1 MKDPDAMNRRL
12 RWIPLVVLAISTA
25 ALILQALPVASTIY
39 IDIRSPLLRK
49 IPIAIPAL
57 RHEGGDA
64 AGYPLANN
72 LAESL
77 SGALSFT
84 GLFQVLS
91 PNTFLQDPQ
100 QMGLE
105 TAEIKFAEW
114 NFLGA
119 DMLVRGSYRVSGGRL
134 EVTFRLFDIVHQS
147 QIMKKTYTGDATAV
161 RQIVLRFA
169 DDMMLQLTGEPG
181 IFNTKIAFVGDGTG
195 HKEIYQAD
203 FDGSNVRPLT
213 ADKSIDLNPEWTSDG
228 KGIAYVSYKNGNPN
242 LYLMNILSKS
252 VETLSQRPGLNI
264 TPAWHPQGGK
274 LAATLSLS
282 GNSEL
287 YLLNARGQILEQL
300 TNSWAIS
307 VSPSWSPDGR
317 KVAYVSNRA
326 DKPEIYVLDLVGR
339 TNTRLTL
346 DGDYNVS
353 PAWSP
358 RGDRIAFCGQNGGE
372 FNIFIIGPDGNNL
385 QQLTGGSGRNESP
398 CWSPDGRMI
407 LFQSNRQGA
416 TTLFVMLA
424 NGSDQRPL
432 GLHLNGSHTE
442 PAWSPRLT
450 WSPS

>member
-1 MKDPDAMNRRL
+1 MKDSEVMDRTL
-12 RWIPLVVLAISTA
+12 RWLPLVLVAVVTA
-25 ALILQALPVASTIY
+25 ALISQALPVAGRIY
-39 IDIRSPLLRK
+39 IDVSSPLLRK

-57 RHEGGDA
+57 RCEGGDA
-64 AGYPLANN
+64 AGNPLATN
-72 LAESL
+72 LADTL
-77 SGALSFT
+77 GGALTFT
-84 GLFQVLS
+84 DLFQVLNPS
-91 PNTFLQDPQ
+91 AFLQDPQ

-105 TAEIKFAEW
+105 TAEIKFSEW

-119 DMLVRGSYRVSGGRL
+119 DMLVRGSYKVSGGRL
-134 EVTFRLFDIVHQS
+134 EVTFRLFDIVNQS
-147 QIMKKTYTGDATAV
+147 QIMKKTYEDDATAV
-161 RQIVLRFA
+161 RHIVLRFA
-169 DDMMLQLTGEPG
+169 DDMMLQLTGERG

-203 FDGSNVRPLT
+203 FDGANVRALT
-213 ADKSIDLNPEWTSDG
+213 EDKSIALNPEWTSDG
-228 KGIAYVSYKNGNPN
+228 KGIVYVSYKKGNPN
-242 LYLMNILSKS
+242 LYFMNLLSKT

-264 TPAWHPQGGK
+264 TPAWDPQGGK
-274 LAATLSLS
+274 LAATLSVT

-287 YLLNARGQILEQL
+287 YLLDTRGRILEQL

-317 KVAYVSNRA
+317 KLAYVSNRA
-326 DKPEIYVLDLVGR
+326 DKPEIYILDLGGR
-339 TNTRLTL
+339 TNTRLTM

-407 LFQSNRQGA
+407 LFQSDRQGT
-416 TTLFVMLA
+416 TTLWVMLA

-432 GLHLNGSHTE
+432 GLRLSGGHTE

>member
-1 MKDPDAMNRRL
+1 MNRRA
-12 RWIPLVVLAISTA
+12 RWLSLVVLAA
-25 ALILQALPVASTIY
+25 CAVAFMLRALPVASRIY
-39 IDIRSPLLRK
+39 IDFSSPFLRK

-64 AGYPLANN
+64 AGYPLARN
-72 LAESL
+72 LAETL
-77 SGALSFT
+77 GGALSFT
-84 GLFQVLS
+84 GLFQVLN

-105 TAEIKFAEW
+105 TAEIKFPEW

-119 DMLVRGSYRVSGGRL
+119 DMLVRGGYKVSGGRL
-134 EVTFRLFDIVHQS
+134 EVTFRLFDIVNQS
-147 QIMKKTYTGDATAV
+147 QIMKKTYMGEATAV

-195 HKEIYQAD
+195 NKEIYQAD
-203 FDGSNVRPLT
+203 FDGANVRPLT

-228 KGIAYVSYKNGNPN
+228 KAIAYVSYKKGNPN
-242 LYLMNILSKS
+242 LYLMNFLSKS

-274 LAATLSLS
+274 LAATLSVT

-287 YLLNARGQILEQL
+287 YLLDTRGQILEQL

-307 VSPSWSPDGR
+307 VSPAWSPDGR

-326 DKPEIYVLDLVGR
+326 DKPQIYILDLVGH
-339 TNTRLTL
+339 TNTRLTME
-346 DGDYNVS
+346 GDYNVS

-358 RGDRIAFCGQNGGE
+358 RGDRIAYSGQNGGE
-372 FNIFIIGPDGNNL
+372 FNIFIIGPNGNDL
-385 QQLTGGSGRNESP
+385 RQLTGGSGRNESP

-407 LFQSNRQGA
+407 LFQSNRQGQ
-416 TTLFVMLA
+416 TTLWVMLA

-432 GLHLNGSHTE
+432 ALRLNGNHTE